1 MESLAEPNTC
11 YLSEAAASLVTG
23 YFALDDL
30 GAFVVKGASAPLH
43 VFELKGLGP
52 AQTRFDRSRAR
63 GLSKFVGRAPE
74 MATLANAMERTLA
87 GHGQVVGVVADA
99 GTGKSRLAFEFTQ
112 QCRARG
118 ITVRAAHGV
127 AHGKAVPLLPV
138 LEFYRDI
145 FGIGSHDDDAQA
157 RRKIAG
163 SVVALDETLVSSL
176 PLLYEFLNVPDP
188 QKPLRMAPGPERE
201 QQLLALL
208 KRLMLERSK
217 RAPAVLLFEDLHW
230 IDSATSVFLENLVDA
245 TGASRTLMLVNF
257 RPEFRAEWT
266 GRSYYQQITLAPL
279 DASAFREM
287 FAEVL
292 GDDPTVRGLPERI
305 HDRSAGNPFFAEE
318 IVQELIESGA
328 LAGARGQYRLTA
340 SLDTLA
346 VPATVQAVLAARIDR
361 LPEQHKRVLQT
372 AAVIGRDF
380 SRALLARVAEL
391 PDADLDASLRGLVQA
406 EFLIETALY
415 PEAEYTFKH
424 PLTQEVALGSQLRE
438 RRARVHAA
446 VAEALTELHAGNLD
460 EHAALLAQHW
470 ESAGRA
476 LEAARWHARVA
487 LRAQH
492 GLDTQAA
499 LDRWRHVEGLLAPL
513 PEDQETLALRATALS
528 RILPSA
534 VLALN
539 PTTETEALF
548 ERGIDLAR
556 RAGNRRAE
564 AMLHSGRAMALYFT
578 GARSAVFRAERE
590 PAVAIA
596 EADGDVA
603 LLLNV
608 SGIDLADDMRE
619 ALAGTDRLIALAGDD
634 PGLGADLS
642 GFSPLLRLLSLIRP
656 NILVALGRLRDADE
670 TLSHAARILAVY
682 SDLLSERFIRMGRSR
697 LALAR
702 GDIPEAVSMATR
714 AVELASEVKSEF
726 NKANTLLSL
735 FAAHAAAEDWDRAE
749 VTLAESSGIGFRM
762 RPIPA
767 IAALH
772 LARGR
777 VAQAIAAAAECTE
790 NAEALARAQAHLLRA
805 QIRLRSEGADARAA
819 VESDQAAALALI
831 ETLGVELARP
841 ALHESR
847 AELARVLGDEAAAL
861 RELREAH
868 RLYTAMDATG
878 HAARLAREVGP

>member
-1 MESLAEPNTC
+1 
-11 YLSEAAASLVTG
+11 
-23 YFALDDL
+23 
-30 GAFVVKGASAPLH
+30 
-43 VFELKGLGP
+43 
-52 AQTRFDRSRAR
+52 
-63 GLSKFVGRAPE
+63 
-74 MATLANAMERTLA
+74 
-87 GHGQVVGVVADA
+87 
-99 GTGKSRLAFEFTQ
+99 
-112 QCRARG
+112 
-118 ITVRAAHGV
+118 
-127 AHGKAVPLLPV
+127 
-138 LEFYRDI
+138 
-145 FGIGSHDDDAQA
+145 
-157 RRKIAG
+157 
-163 SVVALDETLVSSL
+163 
-176 PLLYEFLNVPDP
+176 
-188 QKPLRMAPGPERE
+188 
-201 QQLLALL
+201 
-208 KRLMLERSK
+208 
-217 RAPAVLLFEDLHW
+217 
-230 IDSATSVFLENLVDA
+230 
-245 TGASRTLMLVNF
+245 
-257 RPEFRAEWT
+257 
-266 GRSYYQQITLAPL
+266 
-279 DASAFREM
+279 
-287 FAEVL
+287 
-292 GDDPTVRGLPERI
+292 
-305 HDRSAGNPFFAEE
+305 
-318 IVQELIESGA
+318 
-328 LAGARGQYRLTA
+328 
-340 SLDTLA
+340 
-346 VPATVQAVLAARIDR
+346 
-361 LPEQHKRVLQT
+361 
-372 AAVIGRDF
+372 
-380 SRALLARVAEL
+380 
-391 PDADLDASLRGLVQA
+391 
-406 EFLIETALY
+406 
-415 PEAEYTFKH
+415 
-424 PLTQEVALGSQLRE
+424 
-438 RRARVHAA
+438 
-446 VAEALTELHAGNLD
+446 
-460 EHAALLAQHW
+460 
-470 ESAGRA
+470 
-476 LEAARWHARVA
+476 
-487 LRAQH
+487 
-492 GLDTQAA
+492 
-499 LDRWRHVEGLLAPL
+499 
-513 PEDQETLALRATALS
+513 
-528 RILPSA
+528 
-534 VLALN
+534 
-539 PTTETEALF
+539 
-548 ERGIDLAR
+548 
-556 RAGNRRAE
+556 
-564 AMLHSGRAMALYFT
+564 
-578 GARSAVFRAERE
+578 
-590 PAVAIA
+590 
-596 EADGDVA
+596 